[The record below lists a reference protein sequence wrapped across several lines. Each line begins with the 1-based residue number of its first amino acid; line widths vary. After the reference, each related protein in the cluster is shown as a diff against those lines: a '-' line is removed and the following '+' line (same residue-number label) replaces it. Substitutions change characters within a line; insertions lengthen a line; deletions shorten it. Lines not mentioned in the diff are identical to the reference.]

1 MWGLTVPTVTKC
13 SWEFEKVTVLCAWGV
28 HNLSKPAEKTTQQ
41 CIFQVKGT
49 LVVFYPQTVSSLPLL
64 HPSPPRQSLF
74 CLVCLQSTHWP
85 FYMFDLFRKH
95 QKMPSYCIPWCLL
108 HLCLL
113 CFPPCAFWVLTIPLR
128 SPHSLSCV
136 QVPLRTAGSLYEVFF

>member
-41 CIFQVKGT
+41 CIFQVIGM
-49 LVVFYPQTVSSLPLL
+49 LVFYPKAVSSLPLWHASL
-64 HPSPPRQSLF
+64 PRQGLF
-74 CLVCLQSTHWP
+74 CLVCLQSIHWP
-85 FYMFDLFRKH
+85 FYMFDLYRKH
-95 QKMPSYCIPWCLL
+95 QKIPSYSVPRCLL

-113 CFPPCAFWVLTIPLR
+113 CFPPCAFWVLTIPLC

-136 QVPLRTAGSLYEVFF
+136 QVPLRTADSLYKMLF

>member
-28 HNLSKPAEKTTQQ
+28 YNLSKPAEKTTQQ
-41 CIFQVKGT
+41 CIFQVIGM
-49 LVVFYPQTVSSLPLL
+49 LVFYPKAVSSLPLWHASL
-64 HPSPPRQSLF
+64 PRQGLF
-74 CLVCLQSTHWP
+74 CLVCLQSIHWP
-85 FYMFDLFRKH
+85 FYMFDLYRKH
-95 QKMPSYCIPWCLL
+95 QKIPSYCVPRCLL

-113 CFPPCAFWVLTIPLR
+113 CFPPCAFWVLTIPLC

-136 QVPLRTAGSLYEVFF
+136 QVPLRTADSLYEMLF

>member
-41 CIFQVKGT
+41 CIFQVIGM
-49 LVVFYPQTVSSLPLL
+49 LVFYPKAVSFLPLWHASLP
-64 HPSPPRQSLF
+64 RQGLF
-74 CLVCLQSTHWP
+74 CLVCLQSIHWP
-85 FYMFDLFRKH
+85 FYMFDLYRKH
-95 QKMPSYCIPWCLL
+95 QKIPSYCVPRCLL

-113 CFPPCAFWVLTIPLR
+113 CFPPCAFWVLTIPLC

-136 QVPLRTAGSLYEVFF
+136 QVPLRTADSLYEMLF